1 MGSAMPE
8 PSASKPKPSTTAVL
22 HYAEIGLKGGYRPFF
37 EKKLVEN
44 LRAACTLHGVDLEE
58 VRREHGRIVCT
69 FGEQDPEKIEATL
82 QHVFGLQHFA
92 FVDERESTVEAI
104 LHYATEFLE
113 HAKAEGKSNVGLVTR
128 RADKRFPLSSLEL
141 NKRIGAE
148 AQRLGLRINFKNP
161 DETLYTEIATTRTY
175 LHSRKVRGPG
185 GLPVGASGK
194 VLCLLSG
201 GIDSAVAAWLAMK
214 RGCRVDF
221 LHFHSFRENQ
231 EALESKLGGI
241 VEALNRYQFFCRL
254 FLVPYHSYQIWAA
267 GRVPEALD
275 LVAFKNFTFRF
286 AQVVARRKHCR
297 ALLSGDSLGQVASQT
312 LPNLAATDEGLTM
325 PVLRPL
331 VSFDKT
337 EIIAL
342 ARRIGTYEESIKPYK
357 DCCSIIARKPATAV
371 KRSQLRQVF
380 PAEELKPL
388 VAKCLGEMGMFKFGQ
403 PAHEEDTAEK
413 PLPTGDLSAT

>member
-1 MGSAMPE
+1 MGTEA
-8 PSASKPKPSTTAVL
+8 KPGATLTAVL

-44 LRAACTLHGVDLEE
+44 LHAACRLHGVGLED

-69 FGEQDPEKIEATL
+69 FGETSPERIESAL

-104 LHYATEFLE
+104 LTYATAFLE
-113 HAKAEGKSNVGLVTR
+113 RAKAEGKSSVGLVTR

-148 AQRLGLRINFKNP
+148 AHRLGLRINFESP
-161 DETLYTEIATTRTY
+161 DQTLYTEIAARKTY
-175 LHSRKVRGPG
+175 LHSRKIRGPG

-201 GIDSAVAAWLAMK
+201 GIDSAVATWLMMK

-221 LHFHSFRENQ
+221 LHFHSLRENQ
-231 EALESKLGGI
+231 EALETKLGAI
-241 VEALNRYQFFCRL
+241 VETLNRYQFFCRL

-267 GRVPEALD
+267 GRVPESLD
-275 LVAFKNFTFRF
+275 LVAFKNFMFRF

-297 ALLSGDSLGQVASQT
+297 ALASGDSLGQVASQT

-342 ARRIGTYEESIKPYK
+342 ARRIGTYDDSIKPYK

-371 KRSQLRQVF
+371 KPRELRQVF
-380 PAEELKPL
+380 VETELQPL
-388 VAKCLGEMGMFKFGQ
+388 LEKCLAETAMFKFGQ
-403 PAHEEDTAEK
+403 PTSENPTEAT
-413 PLPTGDLSAT
+413 PQPTGDLSAT

>member
-1 MGSAMPE
+1 MVKEKSRTM
-8 PSASKPKPSTTAVL
+8 TAVV

-44 LRAACTLHGVDLEE
+44 LRAACRLHSAALEGA
-58 VRREHGRIVCT
+58 RREHGRIVCT
-69 FGEQDPEKIEATL
+69 FGEANQERIEDAL

-104 LHYATEFLE
+104 LAYASEFLE
-113 HAKAEGKSNVGLVTR
+113 CAKAEGKASVGLVTR

-148 AQRLGLRINFKNP
+148 AHRLGLRINFSSP
-161 DETLYTEIATTRTY
+161 DETLYTEIAAAKTY
-175 LHSRKVRGPG
+175 LHSRKIRGPG

-231 EALESKLGGI
+231 EALETKLGAI
-241 VEALNRYQFFCRL
+241 VETLNRYQFFCRL

-275 LVAFKNFTFRF
+275 LVAFKNFMFRF

-297 ALLSGDSLGQVASQT
+297 ALVSGDSLGQVASQT

-371 KRSQLRQVF
+371 KPRELRQVF
-380 PAEELKPL
+380 TEAELQPL
-388 VAKCLGEMGMFKFGQ
+388 LEKCLAEVGMFKFGRPTAEEEAETAQ
-403 PAHEEDTAEK
+403 PAQ
-413 PLPTGDLSAT
+413 DLSAT